1 MKRFRCRRTCSVSGH
16 DSGTELA
23 AAPCRGLLIGSQG
36 LWLLS
41 LCRYTNTYPLCLS
54 LLEQGAINCEPLITH
69 RYGFSADEVAKGF
82 DTAMNAK
89 VTKSIKVMFHL

>member
-1 MKRFRCRRTCSVSGH
+1 MVLWRWVCSSTLPQTH
-16 DSGTELA
+16 N
-23 AAPCRGLLIGSQG
+23 R
-36 LWLLS
+36 LS
-41 LCRYTNTYPLCLS
+41 KAYGRSLLCRYTNTYPLCLS

-82 DTAMNAK
+82 DTAVNAK

>member
-1 MKRFRCRRTCSVSGH
+1 MVLGLQQHLGATSSLAFEDCGCS
-16 DSGTELA
+16 
-23 AAPCRGLLIGSQG
+23 
-36 LWLLS
+36 S

-54 LLEQGAINCEPLITH
+54 LLEEGAINCEPLITH

-82 DTAMNAK
+82 DTAVNAK

>member
-1 MKRFRCRRTCSVSGH
+1 MQTHLRCVCIRSNSSALGLQQH
-16 DSGTELA
+16 LA
-23 AAPCRGLLIGSQG
+23 APSCLALKCLYCSS
-36 LWLLS
+36 W
-41 LCRYTNTYPLCLS
+41 CRYTNTYPLCLS

-89 VTKSIKVMFHL
+89 VNKSIKVMFHL